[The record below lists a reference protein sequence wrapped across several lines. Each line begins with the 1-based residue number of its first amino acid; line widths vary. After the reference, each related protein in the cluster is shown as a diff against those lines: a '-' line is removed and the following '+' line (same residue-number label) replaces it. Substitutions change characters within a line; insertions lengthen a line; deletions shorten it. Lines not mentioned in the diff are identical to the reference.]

1 MSEQNF
7 KICYN
12 IVRLGYVVNKA
23 ILISDNSKLIDEIT
37 NITASG
43 GFAIEVKTDIK
54 SEEELIE
61 PEEIGVVI
69 FDAEFPDII
78 STVRNLKFQMQ
89 SKDIRS
95 VIILPENNIN
105 YDCLKYVNSYITRPL
120 DANLALASFNAAF
133 QLRETFRGL
142 SKNNSDLAK
151 SLYQL
156 NVLYS
161 TSTQLAGSLDKTNLI
176 EIMTDGLDRSLSVSL
191 CYALVLN
198 EVNDIQLIIKSLF
211 PISSKLENAIK
222 LRALLSYKNLF
233 SINPKIED
241 IRVIKSSKDQ
251 YGEYDLNLF
260 GFDNLFAPINI
271 KNKFYG
277 VIEIFRETDFMPDD
291 TKCFTTLVK
300 QVSLPLESAILYEE
314 IKDTNMKLERL
325 ERLKSE
331 FISIVSHELKTPLT
345 SINSSLD
352 IILKGMTGEINETTE
367 KFLNLAKS
375 NVKRLS
381 AIIYDLLD
389 LSKIEAGKMEFR
401 FERTNIN
408 IPVELVKNTLEN
420 LAKEQNIS
428 IKMNL
433 ARNVESVYID
443 TQRMEQVLTNLIS
456 NAIKFTKE
464 NGEIE
469 VSSVKINADEIRN
482 NPFFETLPDKM
493 SKEYIKIAVRDNGI
507 GIAEENKYKV
517 FEQFKQIENS
527 LSRKV
532 GGSGLGLPIAKR
544 LIEAH
549 KGFIWLD
556 SELNVGST
564 FYIAI
569 PIMNDEEVFEISL
582 EQDIQ
587 KAKQDHINIMLI
599 GLKESVNEKGS
610 LIDKICDEDIL
621 RKTSN
626 FNELMVEKEG
636 NRYYYLYCVDVDSF
650 VYDFEVRKLETYIKN
665 ARQEYPE
672 YDIVYSSAICPHDSE
687 SAEELIFKLNDF
699 KGDINEKDTDS

>member
-1 MSEQNF
+1 MT
-7 KICYN
+7 KI
-12 IVRLGYVVNKA
+12 V
-23 ILISDNSKLIDEIT
+23 LISENSKLTDTVKKVVLSAGCSLEV
-37 NITASG
+37 
-43 GFAIEVKTDIK
+43 VKTGEKLEEYIVSDETDII
-54 SEEELIE
+54 L
-61 PEEIGVVI
+61 
-69 FDAEFPDII
+69 FDAKISDIMSI
-78 STVRNLKFQMQ
+78 LRLNKFQMQ
-89 SKDIRS
+89 AKDIRS
-95 VIILPENNIN
+95 IIILPEKDIN
-105 YDCLKYVNSYITRPL
+105 YDCLKYTNSYIQSPI
-120 DANLALASFNAAF
+120 DENLMLATLNSAKQF
-133 QLRETFRGL
+133 RETFKGL

-176 EIMTDGLDRSLSVSL
+176 EIMTDGLDKSLSVSL

-211 PISSKLENAIK
+211 PISAKLEDAIK
-222 LRALLSYKNLF
+222 LRALLNYKNLF

-251 YGEYDLNLF
+251 YGEYDLNVF

-277 VIEIFRETDFMPDD
+277 IIEVFREADFMPDD

-314 IKDTNMKLERL
+314 IKDTNIKLERL

-345 SINSSLD
+345 SINSSID

-401 FERTNIN
+401 FEKTNIN
-408 IPVELVKNTLEN
+408 LPIELVKNTMDN
-420 LAKEQNIS
+420 LAKEQNIT
-428 IKMNL
+428 INL
-433 ARNVESVYID
+433 NLDEMLGMVYID
-443 TQRMEQVLTNLIS
+443 TQRMEQVLTNLVS
-456 NAIKFTKE
+456 NAVKFTQE
-464 NGEIE
+464 NGTIEI
-469 VSSVKINADEIRN
+469 SSSKINADEIRN
-482 NPFFETLPDKM
+482 NPFFEFLPSKM
-493 SKEYIKIAVRDNGI
+493 SKEYVKIAVKDNGI
-507 GIAEENKYKV
+507 GIAPENQYKV

-544 LIEAH
+544 LMEAH
-549 KGFIWLD
+549 KGFIWLE
-556 SELNVGST
+556 SELNKGST
-564 FYIAI
+564 FYLAI
-569 PIMNDEEVFEISL
+569 PLMNEEEIFELSL
-582 EQDIQ
+582 EMDIQ
-587 KAKQDHINIMLI
+587 KAKQEHLNIALI
-599 GLKESVNEKGS
+599 ALRENILSEGS
-610 LIDKICDEDIL
+610 IIDKICYDDVI
-621 RKTSN
+621 RKTN
-626 FNELMVEKEG
+626 QFNQYMKEENG
-636 NRYYYLYCVDVDSF
+636 KRYYYLYSVDMDSF
-650 VYDFEVRKLETYIKN
+650 VFDFEIRKFNTYIKEQ
-665 ARQEYPE
+665 RQEMPE
-672 YDIVYSSAICPHDSE
+672 YDIVYSAVLFPQDGE
-687 SAEELIFKLNDF
+687 NADDLILKLNNF
-699 KGDINEKDTDS
+699 KGDRDEENFNSR